1 MDGLMNELTDG
12 QWDGPPDGRKKC
24 GRIDGPFNQI
34 FSSDSN
40 LIVDEFL
47 ERKHGNAICMLKSEM
62 SMGSEDL
69 TQIAN
74 T

>member
-1 MDGLMNELTDG
+1 MGGTTGGSEKSAEGLTDHLI
-12 QWDGPPDGRKKC
+12 RMM
-24 GRIDGPFNQI
+24 FLS
-34 FSSDSN
+34 FSSNSN

-62 SMGSEDL
+62 STGSEDL
-69 TQIAN
+69 TKIAN

>member
-1 MDGLMNELTDG
+1 MGRTTGRSEKSAEGLTDHLI
-12 QWDGPPDGRKKC
+12 RMM
-24 GRIDGPFNQI
+24 FLSFLSN
-34 FSSDSN
+34 SN

-69 TQIAN
+69 TKIAN